1 MDFTG
6 RSMQGFVFV
15 DRNVTKTKKDL
26 DYWLGL
32 ALAYNKKAKASKE
45 ENKSTIA
52 SFTFLQL

>member
-26 DYWLGL
+26 DYWLEL
-32 ALAYNKKAKASKE
+32 ALQFNKKTKASKR
-45 ENKSTIA
+45 K
-52 SFTFLQL
+52 